1 MSVFVDIKH
10 LQKENGFFV
19 GFMKFETTSRGK
31 GFSKLHASHYKLVV
45 YFLQFFLGNPSRM
58 LPMLPTVFVNYFYN
72 NYLIPLEVGIRLYLL
87 YLNYFGI

>member
-19 GFMKFETTSRGK
+19 GFMKFETTSRDK

-45 YFLQFFLGNPSRM
+45 YFLRFFLGNPSRKYA
-58 LPMLPTVFVNYFYN
+58 TNATYS
-72 NYLIPLEVGIRLYLL
+72 ICQLL
-87 YLNYFGI
+87 LQ